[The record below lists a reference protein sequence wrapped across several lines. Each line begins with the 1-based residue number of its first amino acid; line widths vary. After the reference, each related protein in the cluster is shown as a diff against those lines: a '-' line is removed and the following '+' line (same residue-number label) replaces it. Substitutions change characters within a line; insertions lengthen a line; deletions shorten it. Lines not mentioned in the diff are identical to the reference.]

1 MLKPAVKQ
9 SSTRWCLAAI
19 VAVLAIVV
27 VVAAA
32 WLLLR
37 GAAPSVRFVEY
48 PMSDPQD
55 APMTIAA
62 ALDGTM
68 WFTIGQAESIGRVR
82 SGRVDRLR
90 TPGRNFEPLGL
101 AVAADGSA
109 WYTDIERGAVMQ
121 MSPAG
126 EVSPFPIDSAIVR
139 LARLAIGPD
148 GTVWFADITGGG
160 ITSLK
165 DGAFTEH
172 EIGSGGG
179 GPYGVAVTAEKVVWA
194 TLQGDSKLV
203 RIAPGDA
210 PVIMDLPRPG
220 AVPTDIAIGGDGSVW
235 FLQFR
240 GNRIGRWR
248 DGKFSDFEVAKE
260 NAGLSG
266 LAVAGDGAVW
276 FGMVRSS
283 SLGRLHDGRIDT
295 FRLPRANAR
304 PYTLAA
310 DPDGN
315 IWYADISGYVG
326 MLPAQYAR
334 RP

>member
-1 MLKPAVKQ
+1 MKPSLA
-9 SSTRWCLAAI
+9 RRRLAAI
-19 VAVLAIVV
+19 IAVAGIAVL
-27 VVAAA
+27 VAASV
-32 WLLLR
+32 LLVR
-37 GAAPSVRFVEY
+37 GGAPSARLFVEY

-55 APMTIAA
+55 APMAIAA
-62 ALDGTM
+62 AADGTM

-82 SGRVDRLR
+82 GGRVDRLR
-90 TPGRNFEPLGL
+90 TPGRNFEPVGL

-109 WYTDIERGAVMQ
+109 WYTDIERGAVMR

-126 EVSPFPIDSAIVR
+126 EVSQFALDSAIVR
-139 LARLAIGPD
+139 LGRLATGPD
-148 GTVWFADITGGG
+148 GSVWFADITGGG
-160 ITSLK
+160 VTRLK
-165 DGAFTEH
+165 DGAFTPH

-179 GPYGVAVTAEKVVWA
+179 GPYGVAVTPEGVVWA
-194 TLQGDSKLV
+194 TLQGDGKLV
-203 RIAPGDA
+203 RIEPAGA
-210 PVIMDLPRPG
+210 PVTIDLPRPG

-240 GNRIGRWR
+240 ANRVGRWQ

-283 SLGRLHDGRIDT
+283 SLGRLRDGRVDT
-295 FRLPRANAR
+295 FHLPRDNAR
-304 PYTLAA
+304 PYTIAA
-310 DPDGN
+310 DPEGN

-326 MLPAQYAR
+326 MLPVQYAR

>member
-1 MLKPAVKQ
+1 MLKLAMKGSPARGRLVAI
-9 SSTRWCLAAI
+9 LAVPAI
-19 VAVLAIVV
+19 AVLI
-27 VVAAA
+27 AASV
-32 WLLLR
+32 LLVR
-37 GAAPSVRFVEY
+37 SGAPSARLFVEY

-55 APMTIAA
+55 APMAIAA
-62 ALDGTM
+62 AADGTI
-68 WFTIGQAESIGRVR
+68 WFTIGQADSIGRVR
-82 SGRVDRLR
+82 NGRVDRLR

-101 AVAADGSA
+101 AVAADGNA
-109 WYTDIERGAVMQ
+109 WYTDIERGAVIR

-126 EVSPFPIDSAIVR
+126 DASPFPLDSAIVR
-139 LARLAIGPD
+139 LGRLAIGPD

-160 ITSLK
+160 VTSLK
-165 DGAFTEH
+165 DGAFTPY

-179 GPYGVAVTAEKVVWA
+179 GPYGVAVTAEGVVWA

-203 RIAPGDA
+203 RIAPAGA
-210 PVIMDLPRPG
+210 PVVMDLPRPG

-240 GNRIGRWR
+240 ANRIGLWR

-283 SLGRLHDGRIDT
+283 SIGRLRDGKVDT

-310 DPDGN
+310 DRDGN

-334 RP
+334 R

>member
-9 SSTRWCLAAI
+9 SSRRWLAAI
-19 VAVLAIVV
+19 VVVLAIAVAA
-27 VVAAA
+27 AAA
-32 WLLLR
+32 WLLLP
-37 GAAPSVRFVEY
+37 GGAPSVHFVEY

-62 ALDGTM
+62 APDGTM

-101 AVAADGSA
+101 AVATDGSA
-109 WYTDIERGAVMQ
+109 WYTDIERGAVMR

-139 LARLAIGPD
+139 LARLAISPD

-165 DGAFTEH
+165 GGAFTEH
-172 EIGSGGG
+172 EIGAGGG

-203 RIAPGDA
+203 RIAPGDE
-210 PVIMDLPRPG
+210 PVVMDLPRPG
-220 AVPTDIAIGGDGSVW
+220 AVPTDIAIGRDGSVW
-235 FLQFR
+235 FLEFR

-266 LAVAGDGAVW
+266 LTVAGDGTVW

-283 SLGRLHDGRIDT
+283 SLGRLRDGKVDT

>member
-9 SSTRWCLAAI
+9 SSRRWLAAI
-19 VAVLAIVV
+19 VVVLAIAVAA
-27 VVAAA
+27 AAA
-32 WLLLR
+32 WLLLP
-37 GAAPSVRFVEY
+37 GGAPSVHFVEY

-62 ALDGTM
+62 APDGTM

-101 AVAADGSA
+101 AVATDGSA
-109 WYTDIERGAVMQ
+109 WYTDIERGAVMR

-139 LARLAIGPD
+139 LARLAISPD

-172 EIGSGGG
+172 EIGAGGG

-203 RIAPGDA
+203 RIAPGDE
-210 PVIMDLPRPG
+210 PVVMDLPRPG

-235 FLQFR
+235 FLEFR

-266 LAVAGDGAVW
+266 LTVAGDGTVW

-283 SLGRLHDGRIDT
+283 SLGRLRDGKVDT

>member
-1 MLKPAVKQ
+1 MLKLAVKQ
-9 SSTRWCLAAI
+9 SPTRWR
-19 VAVLAIVV
+19 VAVIAAVLG
-27 VVAAA
+27 VAALVTA
-32 WLLLR
+32 GLLLLR
-37 GAAPSVRFVEY
+37 GGAPSVLFVEY

-55 APMTIAA
+55 APMAIAA
-62 ALDGTM
+62 APDGTM

-109 WYTDIERGAVMQ
+109 WYTDIERGAVMR

-126 EVSPFPIDSAIVR
+126 EVSQFPLDSPIVR

-148 GTVWFADITGGG
+148 GAIWFADVPGGG

-165 DGAFTEH
+165 DGAFTRH

-179 GPYGVAVTAEKVVWA
+179 GPYGVAVTADGVVWA
-194 TLQGDSKLV
+194 TLQGDGKLV
-203 RIAPGDA
+203 RIGPAGA
-210 PVIMDLPRPG
+210 SVIMDLPRPG
-220 AVPTDIAIGGDGSVW
+220 AVPTDVAVGADGSVW

-240 GNRIGRWR
+240 ANRIGRWR
-248 DGKFSDFEVAKE
+248 DEKFSDFEVAKE

-266 LAVAGDGAVW
+266 LTVAPDGAVW
-276 FGMVRSS
+276 FGMVRNS
-283 SLGRLHDGRIDT
+283 SLGRLRDGRVDT

-334 RP
+334 P